1 MQRILYAF
9 VVHLITLFSLLE
21 SSMRLALFA
30 AAALCVPALAAH
42 AATVYTYTGTNYT
55 QAAAPFT
62 TSERVTGTFTLAT
75 PLGANLNSA
84 TITPISFTFATG
96 FDTFGAGLA
105 YSSQFTF
112 STDASGNITNYLL
125 SAQYPSPNSIYDVV
139 RVDTYNGITLVSK
152 QTSQATTQVRGTLT
166 TNAAPTPTPITSV
179 TPEPSS
185 LALLGTGIVGVLGV
199 MKRRIA

>member
-1 MQRILYAF
+1 
-9 VVHLITLFSLLE
+9 
-21 SSMRLALFA
+21 MRLALFA

-42 AATVYTYTGTNYT
+42 AAAVYTYTGTNYT

-62 TSERVTGTFTLAT
+62 TSERVTGTFTLAA
-75 PLGANLNSA
+75 PLAANLNSA
-84 TITPISFTFATG
+84 SITPISFTFATG
-96 FDTFGAGLA
+96 FDTFGAGVA
-105 YSSQFTF
+105 YSSQFVF

-139 RVDTYNGITLVSK
+139 RVDTYSGITLVSK

-166 TNAAPTPTPITSV
+166 TTAASTPVTAV

-185 LALLGTGIVGVLGV
+185 LALLGTGIIGMFGMV
-199 MKRRIA
+199 KRRLA